1 MAATATAT
9 AKPNTLD
16 KFVPLGDRVLIQ
28 RSEAA
33 SRTAGGLYIP
43 DTAKEKSQEGDVVS
57 VGEGK
62 YIDGKLVPVAVKK
75 GDHVLFGKYAGS
87 TVPID
92 IDEKEYLLV
101 REEEILCVVKK

>member
-1 MAATATAT
+1 MTTATMT
-9 AKPNTLD
+9 ALD
-16 KFVPLGDRVLIQ
+16 KFVVLGDRVLIK

-33 SRTAGGLYIP
+33 DKTAGGLYIP
-43 DTAKEKSQEGDVVS
+43 DTAKEKSQEGDVIA

-62 YIDGKLVPVAVKK
+62 YIEGKLVPISVKK

-92 IDEKEYLLV
+92 IDDKEYLLV
-101 REEEILCVVKK
+101 REEELLCIVKK